1 MATIPRHY
9 RHIDVTDTDVVR
21 PDRNTT
27 SMSLAHAVALLIE
40 QNADLTL

>member
-21 PDRNTT
+21 PDRKPDINV
-27 SMSLAHAVALLIE
+27 SCARNGLAH
-40 QNADLTL
+40 